1 MGVSVGLRSSLPAWP
16 LSPTAD
22 VPAIV
27 VGEVHHPVRA
37 IESPAPEWLTIPE
50 RGLSTGVAMFGAV
63 GSGKTSACLHPVAR
77 QLLSWHADNP
87 VRRPAALVL
96 EVKGDFCHD
105 IRRMWI
111 TIDAAEMGGDEAQFH
126 ALSALGFLPHP
137 ARGGRFQAHADAPV
151 LKHVKAHKITH
162 DRERFESASAM
173 ETRLRVEAVNRW
185 YVHDWNT
192 LDNKIRPSIVEGVSV
207 FLSMFDL
214 PSVARVFCPPAPGA
228 ASGGYDPGDPLDTDL
243 YTLAATKTTADRTRR
258 RWAR

>member
-1 MGVSVGLRSSLPAWP
+1 MRARAKLWRTVRDGVLR
-16 LSPTAD
+16 
-22 VPAIV
+22 
-27 VGEVHHPVRA
+27 
-37 IESPAPEWLTIPE
+37 PE
-50 RGLSTGVAMFGAV
+50 
-63 GSGKTSACLHPVAR
+63 
-77 QLLSWHADNP
+77 
-87 VRRPAALVL
+87 RRPAALIL

-137 ARGGRFQAHADAPV
+137 ARRGRFQAHADASV

-192 LDNKIRPSIVEGVSV
+192 LYNKIRSSIVEGVSV
-207 FLSMFDL
+207 FLSMFSSR
-214 PSVARVFCPPAPGA
+214 PARRPRAVGSVTVRTGLDRAGAVRRPIPASRAAAGRVCHPEGRSGAEDGA
-228 ASGGYDPGDPLDTDL
+228 AVDTPGS
-243 YTLAATKTTADRTRR
+243 
-258 RWAR
+258 